1 MGPAA
6 LGLVTLPRSPADV
19 VDALAMD
26 ILMVSAELS
35 PYARETPAAESVA
48 SLTKTLRQVGH
59 DVTLA
64 LPRYPG
70 FEAQGLLVARRLSP
84 LQLEDGSELSVFD
97 GQLPS
102 GARLVLF
109 DAPESFR
116 RPGVFGEQGKDY
128 SDNPKR
134 MGLFARATV
143 AWLRERVRDGQ
154 RFDVVHLHDF
164 AAAPV
169 AAALGA
175 DSALPIPNVLTIHDI
190 RRQGDFSARDLAAVR
205 PLTAPDVEECFK
217 LGSRVNLLK
226 AGIQCTDALATVST
240 AYAEQLRSEEF
251 AGALARVIAESDP
264 PLMGIENGIDFATH
278 NPATDPALVS
288 HYTAEDVTNKG
299 RCKTAVIRQAGL
311 ELDTGRPLVAASGE
325 LTREHGFDLV
335 ADAAASLL
343 KGHVSLVVA
352 GTPGPGTKRKLAAAR
367 KHFADTFAV
376 IESVDETLLRRLVAG
391 ADLVLCV
398 DDTQPFYPAPLI
410 AQRYGALPVARAA
423 GSVRDIVV
431 DCDAALETGTGFVF
445 RERSSEALLAA
456 AQRGLAAIRSP
467 AWSALRRRVMRR
479 DLGWDRPTRRY
490 LQVYRQ
496 AAASRA

>member
-1 MGPAA
+1 
-6 LGLVTLPRSPADV
+6 
-19 VDALAMD
+19 MD

-35 PYARETPAAESVA
+35 PYARETPAADSVA

-84 LQLEDGSELSVFD
+84 LVLDDGAEFSVFD

-109 DAPESFR
+109 DAADSFQR
-116 RPGVFGEQGKDY
+116 AGVFGEEGKEY
-128 SDNPKR
+128 SDNAKR
-134 MGLFARATV
+134 MSLFARATV
-143 AWLRERVRDGQ
+143 AWIRERLRDGQ
-154 RFDVVHLHDF
+154 GFDVVHLHDF
-164 AAAPV
+164 AGAPV

-175 DSALPIPNVLTIHDI
+175 DSDLPIPNVLTIHDV
-190 RRQGDFSARDLAAVR
+190 RRQGELSARDLAVVR
-205 PLTAPDVEECFK
+205 PLSEPDLAECFK
-217 LGSRVNLLK
+217 LGSRLNLLK
-226 AGIQCTDALATVST
+226 AGIQCTDVLTTVST
-240 AYAEQLRSEEF
+240 TYAEQLRTEET

-264 PLMGIENGIDFATH
+264 PLIGIENGVDFSTY

-288 HYTAEDVTNKG
+288 HYTAEDVANKE
-299 RCKTAVIRQAGL
+299 RCKTALIRQAGL
-311 ELDTGRPLVAASGE
+311 ELETDRPLVTASGE

-343 KGHVSLVVA
+343 RGYVTFVVA

-367 KHFADTFAV
+367 KHFPDTFAL
-376 IESVDETLLRRLVAG
+376 IESVDDTLARRLMAG
-391 ADLVLCV
+391 ADLVLCA
-398 DDTQPFYPAPLI
+398 DETQPFYAVPLI
-410 AQRYGALPVARAA
+410 AQRYGALPVARAV
-423 GSVRDIVV
+423 GSVRDTLV
-431 DCDAALETGTGFVF
+431 DCDAALETGTGFAF
-445 RERSSEALLAA
+445 RERSGEALLAA
-456 AQRGLAAIRSP
+456 VQRGLAALRSP
-467 AWSALRRRVMRR
+467 AWPALRRRVMRR